1 MRFRE
6 GCEERRREGWIFL
19 LWHPSGGTT
28 ASDFHFRGRTQG
40 SLSYGHDNKRCFT
53 AHDVLCL
60 SISLRL
66 YDDSLPA
73 CLAVVFSRPLL
84 DHCVRLPIC
93 LFYSES
99 VRLSARPDVILCL
112 SLYTCQA
119 PKKYNVI
126 PLPLPSTTCSDNR
139 FSVQFLA
146 NVTHSYDLFI
156 CCFQP
161 PSPSSVFPL
170 CW

>member
-6 GCEERRREGWIFL
+6 GCEERRKEGWIFL

-28 ASDFHFRGRTQG
+28 ASDFHFRGKTQG
-40 SLSYGHDNKRCFT
+40 SLSYGHDNKCCFT

-60 SISLRL
+60 SILLRL

-84 DHCVRLPIC
+84 DRCVRLPIY

-99 VRLSARPDVILCL
+99 VCLSARPNVILCL
-112 SLYTCQA
+112 SLYTCQTA
-119 PKKYNVI
+119 KEYNVI
-126 PLPLPSTTCSDNR
+126 PLPSTTSSNNR
-139 FSVQFLA
+139 FNVQFLA

-156 CCFQP
+156 CCFEP
-161 PSPSSVFPL
+161 PSPPFVFPL